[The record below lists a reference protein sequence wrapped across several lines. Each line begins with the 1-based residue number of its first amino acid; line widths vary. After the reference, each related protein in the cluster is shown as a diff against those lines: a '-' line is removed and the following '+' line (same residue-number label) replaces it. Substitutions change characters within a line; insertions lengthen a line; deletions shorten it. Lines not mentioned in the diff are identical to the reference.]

1 MKTYEMCIRANGE
14 TEYCTLIVGEAD
26 EIKSVYRSI
35 CKAEKKG
42 TTGLGAEFCD
52 FPKFRLG
59 GMYGITI
66 DRCDL
71 CFRVVSSDTIVRF
84 MTDDNVYTICEFGN

>member
-1 MKTYEMCIRANGE
+1 METYEITYSGKWG

-26 EIKSVYRSI
+26 EIKSVYRSM
-35 CKAEKKG
+35 CKAERKG
-42 TTGLGAEFCD
+42 TTGMGAEFCD
-52 FPKFRLG
+52 FPKFRFG

-66 DRCDL
+66 DGDDL

-84 MTDDNVYTICEFGN
+84 MSDNAYTIRKKKN